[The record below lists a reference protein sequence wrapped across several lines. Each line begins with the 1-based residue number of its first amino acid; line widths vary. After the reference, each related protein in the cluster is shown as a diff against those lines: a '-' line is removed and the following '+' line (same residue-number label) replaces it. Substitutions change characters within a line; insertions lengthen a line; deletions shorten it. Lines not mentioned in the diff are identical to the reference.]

1 MKHYEKMHSC
11 LHCHSYIDENVY
23 SYSTATY
30 GFELCY
36 ACQCS
41 INLNNSTEEAT
52 RLYLS
57 LKRRGVP
64 AELEKYDGYKTIDIA
79 VADARVNIEV
89 DGHQHVSNPKQALSD
104 LKRTYFSLQKGFLTL
119 RIPNALIRENLEE
132 TADYITTFLLQHK
145 NKIRNSFY

>member
-11 LHCHSYIDENVY
+11 LHCHSYIDEKVY
-23 SYSTATY
+23 IYSMTTY

-36 ACQCS
+36 MCQSS
-41 INLNNSTEEAT
+41 INLNNSTPEAT
-52 RLYLS
+52 KLYLS

-119 RIPNALIRENLEE
+119 RIPTTLIRENLEE
-132 TADYITTFLLQHK
+132 TADYITTFLLQYK

>member
-11 LHCHSYIDENVY
+11 LHCHSYIDEKVY
-23 SYSTATY
+23 TWSTTTY

-79 VADARVNIEV
+79 VVDARVNIEV
-89 DGHQHVSNPKQALSD
+89 DGHQHVSNPKQAHSD

>member
-11 LHCHSYIDENVY
+11 LHCHSYIDEKVY
-23 SYSTATY
+23 TWSTTTY
-30 GFELCY
+30 GFELCLT
-36 ACQCS
+36 CQLS

-57 LKRRGVP
+57 LKKRGVP

-79 VADARVNIEV
+79 VVDARVNIEV
-89 DGHQHVSNPKQALSD
+89 DGHQHVSNPKQALAE

-119 RIPNALIRENLEE
+119 RIPTTLIRENLEE
-132 TADYITTFLLQHK
+132 TADYITTFLLQNK

>member
-11 LHCHSYIDENVY
+11 LHCHSYIDEKVY
-23 SYSTATY
+23 SYSTAAY
-30 GFELCY
+30 GFELCLT
-36 ACQCS
+36 CQRS
-41 INLNNSTEEAT
+41 INLKSSTEEAT

-119 RIPNALIRENLEE
+119 RIPTTLIRENLEE
-132 TADYITTFLLQHK
+132 TADYITTFLLQYK

>member
-11 LHCHSYIDENVY
+11 LHCHSYIDEKVY
-23 SYSTATY
+23 TWSTTTY
-30 GFELCY
+30 GFELCHT
-36 ACQCS
+36 CQGS

-79 VADARVNIEV
+79 VVDARVNIEV
-89 DGHQHVSNPKQALSD
+89 DGHQHVSNPKQAHSD

-119 RIPNALIRENLEE
+119 RIPNALIREKLEE
-132 TADYITTFLLQHK
+132 TADYITTFLLENK
-145 NKIRNSFY
+145 NKIRNSYY

>member
-11 LHCHSYIDENVY
+11 LHCRSYIDEKVY
-23 SYSTATY
+23 TWSTTTY
-30 GFELCY
+30 GFELCLT
-36 ACQCS
+36 CQGS

-89 DGHQHVSNPKQALSD
+89 DGHQHVSNPKQALAD
-104 LKRTYFSLQKGFLTL
+104 LKRTYFSLQKGFFTL

-132 TADYITTFLLQHK
+132 TADYITGFLLQYK
-145 NKIRNSFY
+145 NKIRKSFY

>member
-11 LHCHSYIDENVY
+11 LHCHSYIDEKVY
-23 SYSTATY
+23 TWSTTNY
-30 GFELCY
+30 GFELCLT
-36 ACQCS
+36 CQGS

-104 LKRTYFSLQKGFLTL
+104 LKRTYFSLQKGFFTL

-132 TADYITTFLLQHK
+132 TADYITTFLLQYK